1 MRSQGVANRVFTVLF
16 VLAVIL
22 AGWLSSR
29 HSLQFDW
36 TVGARNTLSAPSAAI
51 LAQLDSPVEIVAFAR
66 EDELVRARV
75 QRMVDRYLR
84 ASNRISL
91 RFVNPD
97 TAPEQVRE
105 QGISV
110 DGELLIRYA
119 GRSEKVAELTEQTL
133 SNALLRLGRG
143 GERRVLFLSGH
154 GERAPDGEANFDWRD
169 FGAAMRK
176 RGLVA
181 ESVNLAVANAVPGK
195 AAVLVVADPRAA
207 LLPGE
212 LQAIENWIADG
223 GSLLWLA
230 EPRRPL
236 PDKIAALLGVQTQP
250 GTVVDANTSALGIR
264 DPSFALVAEYD
275 GGNPVTRDFKVLTVY
290 PQAAPVDRIAEAAT
304 DWQVRN
310 LLQTLPR
317 SWAEIGPIKD
327 TIGYDADSE
336 RAGPLPIGLTLT
348 RRIGAR
354 EQRVAVI
361 GDADFLANSYL
372 GNAGNLDLGLALFN
386 WLAHDDRLVTIP
398 AKTAPDVGM
407 EFTPALSALIGF
419 GLLLGL
425 PLSLLA
431 IGVWVWWL
439 RRRR

>member
-1 MRSQGVANRVFTVLF
+1 MRSQRLANLAFTVLF
-16 VLAVIL
+16 VLAVVL

-29 HSLQFDW
+29 HSHQFDW
-36 TVGARNTLSAPSAAI
+36 TSGARNTLSEASTAI
-51 LAQLDSPVEIVAFAR
+51 LAQLNAPLEIVAFAR

-84 ASNRISL
+84 GSAHIGL

-105 QGISV
+105 QGITV

-119 GRSEKVAELTEQTL
+119 GRSEKVADLSEQSI
-133 SNALLRLGRG
+133 SNALLRLSRG

-154 GERAPDGEANFDWRD
+154 GERAPEGEANFDWRD
-169 FGAAMRK
+169 FSAAMAK
-176 RGLVA
+176 RGLTA
-181 ESVNLAVANAVPGK
+181 AALNLAVANSVPDN
-195 AAVLVVADPRAA
+195 AAVLVVADPRTDLLAGERQA
-207 LLPGE
+207 L
-212 LQAIENWIADG
+212 ADWIAKG

-236 PDKIAALLGVQTQP
+236 PEDMAALLGVQTQP

-275 GGNPVTRDFKVLTVY
+275 AANPVTRDFKVLTVY
-290 PQAAPVDRIAEAAT
+290 PQAAPVDRIDGAVS
-304 DWQVRN
+304 DWQVQP

-317 SWAEIGPIKD
+317 SWAETGPLRDK
-327 TIGYDADSE
+327 IGYDADTE

-348 RRIGAR
+348 RRIGDR

-386 WLAHDDRLVTIP
+386 WLAHDDRLVAIP
-398 AKTAPDVGM
+398 AKTAPDVDM
-407 EFTPALSALIGF
+407 AFTPALSAVIGF
-419 GLLLGL
+419 GVLLGL

-431 IGVWVWWL
+431 VGAWVWW
-439 RRRR
+439 RRRRR